1 MFGRNKWKKQY
12 DESKFDLIDMTQFR
26 TVSFKYITSYIL
38 MYISILIAMAVF
50 ASDIYTAVI
59 LLAYDR
65 WSSEINP
72 AVPINISRWIF
83 AGCIILSTIL
93 IIFEFMIAIRVSREK
108 NISRTYTNQI
118 ARKLYSIKGYNYFC
132 LFGKITKS
140 RNKKEYLALFVYF
153 SLKGWVRLIFA
164 DGPRQ
169 VINALT
175 LYSVLKVQEEFLDTL
190 RDIATHSHV
199 QALVI
204 SVMLF
209 SLVVWLFNVFQFIF
223 ALLCAIPLY
232 VHVEKTCSGLEEY
245 CYVRINK
252 RIAELVKKYYERDL
266 MELREENKRKSKQ
279 PTLPTFLK
287 QKDSNATLVSYT
299 SIDSKTN
306 LLKESNSN
314 TNLSSISSAG
324 TINTNTQKMLD
335 PMYDPFTKNR
345 HYRTNIDF
353 DQPERK
359 IPKRF
364 PANPVQ
370 RKAVG
375 SVTSNNNNNNNND
388 YEQVPFRPTTA
399 PPGRNLT
406 GVSSVSKQNS
416 KPVHSN
422 RQNLF
427 DQTAPSY
434 SVRNLPKESDY
445 GPRSRT
451 APPAKQQ
458 VESFPHQK
466 STPIGY
472 VQSEAAYSVHNLPK
486 PNDYAPRSKTAP
498 LQRLPVEPIFQPV
511 NKTTRPQEYDQVEH
525 SYSVSNLPKPS
536 ECPIR
541 SQTAP
546 LSKQQIVSS
555 YSNSSNTPKPESVI
569 NTQSSAHLLPGSGRL
584 VSKQNEQLHILNSE
598 PISTILSQSF
608 DQLKPDIA
616 FYHQEVGVSNF
627 YGNTGHNTLSSSSP
641 SLTQKGFSTANNYYS
656 DDSFNMKILSNIELM
671 QQGIN
676 QPDSSFDLSKSSSVH
691 PPNSKNINN
700 TNNSNLVNSFHTA
713 QHNLGMQA
721 PAGIT
726 VNGHFD
732 SRSDPVESLVSNQQS
747 HNNGTTHIISKH
759 SVTVPPESQSKFADF
774 SNSNKINNQLDSSN
788 MITQFAVAPPLPLS
802 REDFSSP
809 SPNSSINNNI
819 FIQPNFS
826 SNESSNTY
834 ANIAATLDQVHSS
847 FYNNDSTLTLLASQ
861 NQYHNHAGYIFDL
874 YYPSE
879 IASAPDYNT
888 DLPLISDEVMDDVD
902 NQKTDEKL
910 SKTPYPDD
918 VNDKLEIL
926 FPSGVNTVENNPV
939 IPYPGNENNEFKEF
953 DKNIE
958 GILPYPTRDLV
969 EELITSNRY
978 SSYVLEHENG
988 VYDAKTIINNHS
1000 YHRDSKNNNSFSNFS
1015 TEINKK

>member
-1 MFGRNKWKKQY
+1 
-12 DESKFDLIDMTQFR
+12 
-26 TVSFKYITSYIL
+26 
-38 MYISILIAMAVF
+38 MAVF

-83 AGCIILSTIL
+83 AGCIILSTVL

-209 SLVVWLFNVFQFIF
+209 SLVVWLFNIFQFIF

-252 RIAELVKKYYERDL
+252 RIAELVKRYYERDL
-266 MELREENKRKSKQ
+266 MELRKENKRKSKQ

-314 TNLSSISSAG
+314 TNLSSISSVS
-324 TINTNTQKMLD
+324 TVNTNTKKKLD
-335 PMYDPFTKNR
+335 PMYDPFTNNR
-345 HYRTNIDF
+345 QYRTNIDV

-359 IPKRF
+359 VPKRF

-375 SVTSNNNNNNNND
+375 GVTNNYNDSNNNNN
-388 YEQVPFRPTTA
+388 YHEHVPFRPTTA

-406 GVSSVSKQNS
+406 GVSSVSQQNS
-416 KPVHSN
+416 KPVYSN
-422 RQNLF
+422 RQNIF

-445 GPRSRT
+445 GPRSKT
-451 APPAKQQ
+451 APPTRQQ
-458 VESFPHQK
+458 AESVPHQK
-466 STPIGY
+466 STPIEY
-472 VQSEAAYSVHNLPK
+472 VQPETAYSVHNLPK

-498 LQRLPVEPIFQPV
+498 LQGQPVEPLSQPV

-525 SYSVSNLPKPS
+525 SYSVNNLPKPRDY
-536 ECPIR
+536 PMR

-546 LSKQQIVSS
+546 LPKQQIVTLH
-555 YSNSSNTPKPESVI
+555 SNSGNASKLESVI
-569 NTQSSAHLLPGSGRL
+569 NAQLSAHLLSGTGQQ
-584 VSKQNEQLHILNSE
+584 VSKQHEQQHFLNSE
-598 PISTILSQSF
+598 PISTMVSQSF
-608 DQLKPDIA
+608 NQPKPDIA
-616 FYHQEVGVSNF
+616 FSHQEIGVSTL
-627 YGNTGHNTLSSSSP
+627 YSNTAQTTFASSSP
-641 SLTQKGFSTANNYYS
+641 LTTQESFSTANNYYS
-656 DDSFNMKILSNIELM
+656 DDSFKMSMRSNTKPIL

-676 QPDSSFDLSKSSSVH
+676 QPDFSFDPSKSLSVH
-691 PPNSKNINN
+691 PPNFKDIDNTKND
-700 TNNSNLVNSFHTA
+700 NSVNSFGIV
-713 QHNLGMQA
+713 QHNLGMQE
-721 PAGIT
+721 PTNIT
-726 VNGHFD
+726 VNGRFD
-732 SRSDPVESLVSNQQS
+732 PSSNPVETLVSSQPS
-747 HNNGTTHIISKH
+747 HDNGSTYIMSKRPI
-759 SVTVPPESQSKFADF
+759 TVPPESQSKFSDF
-774 SNSNKINNQLDSSN
+774 SNNSNINSQLDSSN

-809 SPNSSINNNI
+809 SPNSNNNNL
-819 FIQPNFS
+819 FIQSNLTSNKS
-826 SNESSNTY
+826 SNSY
-834 ANIAATLDQVHSS
+834 ANIAAPPDQVHYNIS
-847 FYNNDSTLTLLASQ
+847 NNDSTSALLASQ
-861 NQYHNHAGYIFDL
+861 NHYHVHAGYIFDL

-879 IASAPDYNT
+879 IASALDYNT
-888 DLPLISDEVMDDVD
+888 DLSLIQDTAMDDVD

-918 VNDKLEIL
+918 FDDKLEIL
-926 FPSGVNTVENNPV
+926 FPSRINTVENNPV
-939 IPYPGNENNEFKEF
+939 IPYSGYENNDFKEF
-953 DKNIE
+953 DKNIKSV
-958 GILPYPTRDLV
+958 LPYPAQDLV

-988 VYDAKTIINNHS
+988 VYNAETTINSLSHHKDAK
-1000 YHRDSKNNNSFSNFS
+1000 K
-1015 TEINKK
+1015 